1 MKILAVHNRYQRPGG
16 EDQVFV
22 DETALL
28 EARGH
33 RVVRCEVHNDQVE
46 HMNRLTL
53 AKDTVWNTSAY
64 RELGALIR
72 RERPDVA
79 HFHNTLPLVS
89 PAGYY
94 AARAEGVPV
103 VQTLHNYRLLCP
115 VSLFFRDG
123 RVCEDCMGKTV
134 PWPGVVHGCY
144 RGSRAASGVIATM
157 LTVHRALRTWTEM
170 VDVYV
175 ALTEFARNKFVEGG
189 LPAGKI
195 VVKPNFVAPDPG
207 PGQGGGGYALFVGR
221 LAPEKGTGTMLDAW
235 DRLGTGFPL
244 KIVGDGP
251 LKDRVA
257 GAAAGRSNVELLGH
271 RPVADVHALMR
282 EADMLIFP
290 SEWYE
295 TFGRVAAE
303 AFAAGTPVVAADIGA
318 VAELV
323 EHGRTGLKF
332 RPGDPEDLAAQVEWA
347 LSHPAELRT
356 YACGGQGRVRGK
368 VHRGAQLPGADG
380 DLRVPPWSARR
391 CRLDPGFAARAR
403 HAGGRHLLRGRFP
416 ARGAMGAARGD
427 RRTCAWRPC
436 TWSWR
441 PSTRRRFSG
450 W

>member
-1 MKILAVHNRYQRPGG
+1 LCQMKILAVHNRYQRPGG

-28 EARGH
+28 ETRNH
-33 RVVRCEVHNDQVE
+33 RVLRYEVHNDQVKQV
-46 HMNRLTL
+46 NRLIL

-72 RERPDVA
+72 RERPHVV

-103 VQTLHNYRLLCP
+103 IQTLHNYRLLCP
-115 VSLFFRDG
+115 VALFYRDG
-123 RVCEDCMGKTV
+123 RVCEDCMGKAV
-134 PWPGVVHGCY
+134 PWPGVVHRCY
-144 RGSRAASGVIATM
+144 RGSRTASGVIATM

-175 ALTEFARNKFVEGG
+175 ALTEFARNKFIEGG

-207 PGQGGGGYALFVGR
+207 RGQGGGGYALFVGR
-221 LAPEKGTGTMLDAW
+221 LAPEKGTETMLAAW
-235 DRLGTGFPL
+235 DRLGTRIPL

-251 LKDRVA
+251 LRDRVVE
-257 GAAAGRSNVELLGH
+257 AAARQSNVEWLGH
-271 RPVADVHALMR
+271 RPVEDVHALMGK
-282 EADMLIFP
+282 ADMLVFP
-290 SEWYE
+290 SQWYE

-303 AFAAGTPVVAADIGA
+303 AFAAGTPVIAANIGA

-332 RPGDPEDLAAQVEWA
+332 RPGDPEDLVTQVEWA
-347 LSHPAELRT
+347 LSHSAELRSM
-356 YACGGQGRVRGK
+356 REEVRAEFEAKYTAERNYRALMEIYEAALERKK
-368 VHRGAQLPGADG
+368 V
-380 DLRVPPWSARR
+380 
-391 CRLDPGFAARAR
+391 
-403 HAGGRHLLRGRFP
+403 P
-416 ARGAMGAARGD
+416 A
-427 RRTCAWRPC
+427 
-436 TWSWR
+436 
-441 PSTRRRFSG
+441 
-450 W
+450 

>member
-22 DETALL
+22 DETTLL
-28 EARGH
+28 ETRNH
-33 RVVRCEVHNDQVE
+33 RVLRYEVHNDQVKQA
-46 HMNRLTL
+46 NRLAL

-72 RERPDVA
+72 RERPHVV

-103 VQTLHNYRLLCP
+103 IQTLHNYRLLCP
-115 VSLFFRDG
+115 VALFFRDG
-123 RVCEDCMGKTV
+123 RVCEDCMGKAV
-134 PWPGVVHGCY
+134 PWPGVVHRCY
-144 RGSRAASGVIATM
+144 RGSRTASGVIATM

-175 ALTEFARNKFVEGG
+175 ALTEFARNKFIEGG

-207 PGQGGGGYALFVGR
+207 RGQGGGGYALFVGR
-221 LAPEKGTGTMLDAW
+221 LAPEKGTETMLAAW
-235 DRLGTGFPL
+235 DRLGTRIPL

-251 LKDRVA
+251 LRDQVVE
-257 GAAAGRSNVELLGH
+257 AAARQSNVEWLGH
-271 RPVADVHALMR
+271 RPVEDVHALMGK
-282 EADMLIFP
+282 ADMLIFP
-290 SEWYE
+290 SQWYE

-303 AFAAGTPVVAADIGA
+303 AFAAGTPVIAANIGA

-332 RPGDPEDLAAQVEWA
+332 RPGDPEDLVTQLEWA
-347 LSHPAELRT
+347 LSHSAELRSM
-356 YACGGQGRVRGK
+356 REEVRAEFEAKYTAERNYRALMEIYEAALERKK
-368 VHRGAQLPGADG
+368 V
-380 DLRVPPWSARR
+380 
-391 CRLDPGFAARAR
+391 
-403 HAGGRHLLRGRFP
+403 P
-416 ARGAMGAARGD
+416 A
-427 RRTCAWRPC
+427 
-436 TWSWR
+436 
-441 PSTRRRFSG
+441 
-450 W
+450 

>member
-28 EARGH
+28 ETRNH
-33 RVVRCEVHNDQVE
+33 RVLRYEVHNDQVKQV
-46 HMNRLTL
+46 NRLTL

-72 RERPDVA
+72 RERPHVV

-103 VQTLHNYRLLCP
+103 IQTLHNYRLLCP
-115 VSLFFRDG
+115 VALFFRDG
-123 RVCEDCMGKTV
+123 RVCEDCMGKAV
-134 PWPGVVHGCY
+134 PWPGVVHRCY
-144 RGSRAASGVIATM
+144 RGSRTASGVIATM

-175 ALTEFARNKFVEGG
+175 ALTEFARNKFIEGG

-207 PGQGGGGYALFVGR
+207 RGQGGGGYALFVGR
-221 LAPEKGTGTMLDAW
+221 LAPEKGTGTMLAAW
-235 DRLGTGFPL
+235 DRLGTRIPL

-251 LKDRVA
+251 LRDQVVE
-257 GAAAGRSNVELLGH
+257 AAARQSNVEWLGH
-271 RPVADVHALMR
+271 RPVEDVQALMGK
-282 EADMLIFP
+282 ADMLIFP
-290 SEWYE
+290 SQWYE

-303 AFAAGTPVVAADIGA
+303 AFAAGTPVIAANIGA

-332 RPGDPEDLAAQVEWA
+332 RPGDPEDLVTQVEWA
-347 LSHPAELRT
+347 LSHST
-356 YACGGQGRVRGK
+356 
-368 VHRGAQLPGADG
+368 
-380 DLRVPPWSARR
+380 DLRSMREEVRAEFEAKYTAERNYR
-391 CRLDPGFAARAR
+391 ALMEIYEAALERKKVLA
-403 HAGGRHLLRGRFP
+403 
-416 ARGAMGAARGD
+416 
-427 RRTCAWRPC
+427 
-436 TWSWR
+436 
-441 PSTRRRFSG
+441 
-450 W
+450 

>member
-1 MKILAVHNRYQRPGG
+1 LCPMKILAVHNRYQRPGG
-16 EDQVFV
+16 EDQVLV

-28 EARGH
+28 EARGQH
-33 RVVRCEVHNDQVE
+33 VVRCEVHNDQVG
-46 HMNRLTL
+46 HMNRLAL
-53 AKDTVWNTSAY
+53 AKDTVWNASAY

-103 VQTLHNYRLLCP
+103 IQTLHNYRLLCP
-115 VSLFFRDG
+115 VALFFRDG
-123 RVCEDCMGKTV
+123 RVCEDCMGKAV
-134 PWPGVVHGCY
+134 PWPGVVHACY
-144 RGSRAASGVIATM
+144 RGSRAASGVVATM
-157 LTVHRALRTWTEM
+157 LTLHRAIRTYTEV

-175 ALTEFARNKFVEGG
+175 ALTEFARNKFIEGG

-257 GAAAGRSNVELLGH
+257 GAAAGRSNVEWLGH

-282 EADMLIFP
+282 RADMLVFP

-295 TFGRVAAE
+295 TFGRVAVE
-303 AFAAGTPVVAADIGA
+303 AFAAGTPVIAANIGA

-323 EHGRTGLKF
+323 EHGRTGLEF
-332 RPGDPEDLAAQVEWA
+332 RPGDPEDLVTQVEWA
-347 LSHPAELRT
+347 LSHPAELR
-356 YACGGQGRVRGK
+356 RMRDEVRAEFEAK
-368 VHRGAQLPGADG
+368 YTAERNYRALMEIYQ
-380 DLRVPPWSARR
+380 
-391 CRLDPGFAARAR
+391 AARER
-403 HAGGRHLLRGRFP
+403 KKVP
-416 ARGAMGAARGD
+416 A
-427 RRTCAWRPC
+427 
-436 TWSWR
+436 
-441 PSTRRRFSG
+441 
-450 W
+450 

>member
-28 EARGH
+28 ETRNH
-33 RVVRCEVHNDQVE
+33 RVLRYEVHNDQVKQV
-46 HMNRLTL
+46 NRLIL

-72 RERPDVA
+72 RERPHVV

-103 VQTLHNYRLLCP
+103 IQTLHNYRLLCP
-115 VSLFFRDG
+115 VALFYRDG
-123 RVCEDCMGKTV
+123 RVCEDCMGKAV
-134 PWPGVVHGCY
+134 PWPGVVHRCY
-144 RGSRAASGVIATM
+144 RGSRTASGVIATM

-175 ALTEFARNKFVEGG
+175 ALTEFARNKFIEGG

-207 PGQGGGGYALFVGR
+207 RGQGGGGYALFVGR
-221 LAPEKGTGTMLDAW
+221 LAPEKGTETMLAAW
-235 DRLGTGFPL
+235 DRLGTRIPL

-251 LKDRVA
+251 LRDRVVE
-257 GAAAGRSNVELLGH
+257 AAARQSNVEWLGH
-271 RPVADVHALMR
+271 RPVEDVHALMGK
-282 EADMLIFP
+282 ADMLVFP
-290 SEWYE
+290 SQWYE

-303 AFAAGTPVVAADIGA
+303 AFAAGTPVIAANIGA

-332 RPGDPEDLAAQVEWA
+332 RPGDPEDLVTQVEWA
-347 LSHPAELRT
+347 LSHSAELRSM
-356 YACGGQGRVRGK
+356 REEVRAEFEAKYTAERNYRALMEIYEAALERKK
-368 VHRGAQLPGADG
+368 V
-380 DLRVPPWSARR
+380 
-391 CRLDPGFAARAR
+391 
-403 HAGGRHLLRGRFP
+403 P
-416 ARGAMGAARGD
+416 A
-427 RRTCAWRPC
+427 
-436 TWSWR
+436 
-441 PSTRRRFSG
+441 
-450 W
+450 

>member
-1 MKILAVHNRYQRPGG
+1 MVALDNGGSLGCSSGFPTMSCKCGYGNLCQMKILAVHNRYQRPGG

-28 EARGH
+28 ETRNH
-33 RVVRCEVHNDQVE
+33 RVLRYEVHNDQVKQV
-46 HMNRLTL
+46 NRLIL

-72 RERPDVA
+72 RERPDVV

-103 VQTLHNYRLLCP
+103 IQTLHNYRLLCP
-115 VSLFFRDG
+115 VALFYRDG
-123 RVCEDCMGKTV
+123 RVCEDCMGKAV
-134 PWPGVVHGCY
+134 PWPGVVHRCY
-144 RGSRAASGVIATM
+144 RGSRTASGVIATM

-175 ALTEFARNKFVEGG
+175 ALTEFARNKFIEGG

-207 PGQGGGGYALFVGR
+207 RGQGGGGYALFVGR
-221 LAPEKGTGTMLDAW
+221 LAPEKGTETMLAAW
-235 DRLGTGFPL
+235 DRLGTRIPL

-251 LKDRVA
+251 LRDRVVE
-257 GAAAGRSNVELLGH
+257 AAARQSNVEWLGH
-271 RPVADVHALMR
+271 RPVEDVHALMGK
-282 EADMLIFP
+282 ADMLVFP
-290 SEWYE
+290 SQWYE

-303 AFAAGTPVVAADIGA
+303 AFAAGTPVIAANIGA

-332 RPGDPEDLAAQVEWA
+332 RPGDPEDLVTQVEWA
-347 LSHPAELRT
+347 LSHSAELRSM
-356 YACGGQGRVRGK
+356 REEVRAEFEAKYTAERNYRALMEIYEAALERKK
-368 VHRGAQLPGADG
+368 V
-380 DLRVPPWSARR
+380 
-391 CRLDPGFAARAR
+391 
-403 HAGGRHLLRGRFP
+403 P
-416 ARGAMGAARGD
+416 A
-427 RRTCAWRPC
+427 
-436 TWSWR
+436 
-441 PSTRRRFSG
+441 
-450 W
+450 

>member
-1 MKILAVHNRYQRPGG
+1 LCPMKILAVHNRYQRPGG

-22 DETALL
+22 DETTLL
-28 EARGH
+28 ETRNH
-33 RVVRCEVHNDQVE
+33 RVLRYEVHNDQVE
-46 HMNRLTL
+46 HVDRLTL

-64 RELGALIR
+64 RELRTIIR
-72 RERPDVA
+72 RERPDVV

-94 AARAEGVPV
+94 AAKAEGVPV
-103 VQTLHNYRLLCP
+103 IQTLHNYRLLCP
-115 VSLFFRDG
+115 VALFFRDG
-123 RVCEDCMGKTV
+123 RVCEDCMGKAV

-175 ALTEFARNKFVEGG
+175 ALTEFARNKFIEGG

-207 PGQGGGGYALFVGR
+207 RGQGGGGYALFVGR
-221 LAPEKGTGTMLDAW
+221 LAPEKGTGTMLAAW
-235 DRLGTGFPL
+235 DRLRTRVPL

-251 LKDRVA
+251 LKDQVVRVA
-257 GAAAGRSNVELLGH
+257 AKRSDVEWLGH

-282 EADMLIFP
+282 KADMLVFP
-290 SEWYE
+290 SQWYE

-303 AFAAGTPVVAADIGA
+303 AFAAGTPVIAANIGA

-332 RPGDPEDLAAQVEWA
+332 RPGDPEDLVTQVEWA
-347 LSHPAELRT
+347 LSHSAELR
-356 YACGGQGRVRGK
+356 RMREEVRAEFEAKYTAERNYRTLMEIYEAALERKK
-368 VHRGAQLPGADG
+368 V
-380 DLRVPPWSARR
+380 
-391 CRLDPGFAARAR
+391 
-403 HAGGRHLLRGRFP
+403 P
-416 ARGAMGAARGD
+416 A
-427 RRTCAWRPC
+427 
-436 TWSWR
+436 
-441 PSTRRRFSG
+441 
-450 W
+450 

>member
-1 MKILAVHNRYQRPGG
+1 LCQMRILAVHNRYQRPGG

-28 EARGH
+28 ETRNH
-33 RVVRCEVHNDQVE
+33 RVLRYEVHNDQVKQV
-46 HMNRLTL
+46 NRLTL

-72 RERPDVA
+72 RERPHVV

-103 VQTLHNYRLLCP
+103 IQTLHNYRLLCP
-115 VSLFFRDG
+115 VALFFRDG
-123 RVCEDCMGKTV
+123 RVCEDCMGKAV
-134 PWPGVVHGCY
+134 PWPGVVHRCY
-144 RGSRAASGVIATM
+144 RGSRTASGVIATM

-175 ALTEFARNKFVEGG
+175 ALTEFARNKFIEGG

-207 PGQGGGGYALFVGR
+207 RGQGGGGYALFVGR
-221 LAPEKGTGTMLDAW
+221 LAPEKGTGTMLAAW
-235 DRLGTGFPL
+235 DRLGTRIPL

-251 LKDRVA
+251 LRDQVVE
-257 GAAAGRSNVELLGH
+257 AAARQSNVEWLGH
-271 RPVADVHALMR
+271 RPVEDVQALMGK
-282 EADMLIFP
+282 ADMLIFP
-290 SEWYE
+290 SQWYE

-303 AFAAGTPVVAADIGA
+303 AFAAGTPVIAANIGA

-332 RPGDPEDLAAQVEWA
+332 RPGDPEDLVTQVEWA
-347 LSHPAELRT
+347 LSHST
-356 YACGGQGRVRGK
+356 
-368 VHRGAQLPGADG
+368 
-380 DLRVPPWSARR
+380 DLRSMREEVRAEFEAKYTAERNYR
-391 CRLDPGFAARAR
+391 ALMEIYEAALERKKVLA
-403 HAGGRHLLRGRFP
+403 
-416 ARGAMGAARGD
+416 
-427 RRTCAWRPC
+427 
-436 TWSWR
+436 
-441 PSTRRRFSG
+441 
-450 W
+450 